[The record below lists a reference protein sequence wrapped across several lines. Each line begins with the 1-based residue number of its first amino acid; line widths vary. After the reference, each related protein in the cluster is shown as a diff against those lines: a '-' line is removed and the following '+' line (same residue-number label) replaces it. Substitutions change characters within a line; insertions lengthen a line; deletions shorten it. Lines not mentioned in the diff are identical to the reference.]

1 MRGRWSTK
9 HDALKGHQA
18 VAGGNAP
25 GRVPTRRPTLQ
36 GSQMR
41 VRGGRTLLRQGLFSD
56 PFRVGG
62 MGVSG
67 GVAPGYYM
75 NPLRGFSVAYFVPLR
90 ETSRR
95 PVMPTLHNK
104 LRRQLGL
111 GSAAAAVAGEAIGV
125 GIFLTPAGMARQ
137 LGSPFW
143 LLMVWLLMGLMAV
156 AGSLCFGGLA
166 ARYPEAGGAYVYL
179 REAFGARLAYLYG
192 WMQLLVMDPGV
203 TASLAVGMAA
213 YTASVTHITV
223 LEQKVLG
230 IAAIFGLAA
239 LNMRGTRLG
248 AGLLQGLTW
257 LKISALALLPV
268 WALAF
273 GLGDWS
279 HFTPLVTPRS
289 GSAPLFGALAAS
301 SMAAF
306 YSFGGWWDATKIA
319 GEVREPERNMPRALV
334 LGVLVV
340 TSVYILITGV
350 FIYLVPI
357 ERIASGETFMAQAG
371 GRLFGAAGATI
382 MAALVVL
389 CVLACITALLMLS
402 PRVYYAMARDGLF
415 FEAIAKTHPT
425 YGTPARAIAIQAI
438 LASLL
443 VALGTFNQIVAYFV
457 FVAVAFLGLIVA
469 GLFRL
474 ARRASAAP
482 GHSDLAVAGVE
493 PPSSCIRV
501 PGFPYTPISFL
512 LLTAL
517 MLLLIAS
524 RSPRQALLGVLVVSL
539 GVPAFQLVRK
549 SEGARVRCEG

>member
-1 MRGRWSTK
+1 M
-9 HDALKGHQA
+9 
-18 VAGGNAP
+18 
-25 GRVPTRRPTLQ
+25 
-36 GSQMR
+36 
-41 VRGGRTLLRQGLFSD
+41 RTLRL
-56 PFRVGG
+56 
-62 MGVSG
+62 GVK
-67 GVAPGYYM
+67 
-75 NPLRGFSVAYFVPLR
+75 PLLSFTEDCTPSPQ
-90 ETSRR
+90 R
-95 PVMPTLHNK
+95 PPQTN

-111 GSAAAAVAGEAIGV
+111 GTAAAAVAGEAIGV

-143 LLMVWLLMGLMAV
+143 LLMVWLLMGMMAV
-156 AGSLCFGGLA
+156 AGALCFGGLA
-166 ARYPEAGGAYVYL
+166 ARYPEAGGLYVYL
-179 REAFGARLAYLYG
+179 REAFGLRLAFLYG

-213 YTASVTHITV
+213 YTASVTHLTV
-223 LEQKVLG
+223 GQQKILG
-230 IAAIFGLAA
+230 IGAILVLAAINL
-239 LNMRGTRLG
+239 RGARLG
-248 AGLLQGLTW
+248 AGVLQGLTW

-273 GLGDWS
+273 GLGSWS
-279 HFTPLVTPRS
+279 HFTPLLSPRS
-289 GSAPLFGALAAS
+289 GSTPLFAALAAS

-334 LGVLVV
+334 IGILAV
-340 TSVYILITGV
+340 TLIYILVTGV

-357 ERIASGETFMAQAG
+357 QQIASGETFMAQAG
-371 GRLFGAAGATI
+371 GRLFGAAGAAI
-382 MAALVVL
+382 MSALVVL
-389 CVLACITALLMLS
+389 CVLACMTALLMLS

-415 FEAIAKTHPT
+415 FDAVARTHPT
-425 YGTPARAIAIQAI
+425 YGTPARAIALQAI

-457 FVAVAFLGLIVA
+457 FVAVAFLGLTVA

-474 ARRASAAP
+474 ARRANPAP
-482 GHSDLAVAGVE
+482 SHSERSNTSPAFGPKPFGRRGPEGFGPQDEESL
-493 PPSSCIRV
+493 SSQFRV
-501 PGFPYTPISFL
+501 PGFPYTPMLFL

-517 MLLLIAS
+517 MLFLLAC

-549 SEGARVRCEG
+549 GKGQVLKGKG